1 MAKSKG
7 NSTHKSTP
15 KKTKQG
21 RSTNTKHGHK
31 GGGTNGS
38 TPSKGYKK
46 RYRGQGK

>member
-1 MAKSKG
+1 MAKKG
-7 NSTHKSTP
+7 TSRQSVP

-31 GGGTNGS
+31 GGGVNGS
-38 TPSKGYKK
+38 TVSKGYKK